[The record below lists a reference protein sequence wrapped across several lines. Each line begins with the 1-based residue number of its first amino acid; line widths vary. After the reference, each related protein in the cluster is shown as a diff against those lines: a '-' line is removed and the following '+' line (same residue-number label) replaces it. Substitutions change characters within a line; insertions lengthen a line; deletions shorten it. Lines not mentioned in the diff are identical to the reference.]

1 MNPETH
7 VLLLDVDGV
16 LVTPPEWFGARLL
29 REHPEL
35 TRQFFQTAFY
45 AASTGKSD
53 LRTHLPGFIAALGR
67 TQTADEFL
75 HEWLESENHP
85 NTPLLDDVRQ
95 LRAAGWRSY
104 LATNQEAHR
113 TRHLLHEVG
122 LNEVVDGEFA
132 SCTVGYRKP
141 DPQYFAEVTRR
152 LGWRRNRSC
161 SGTTT
166 PTTWPRPGPPA
177 GRLTC
182 ISAGATLGASWRA
195 RTHERPGASAACPAD
210 PGASWFA

>member
-152 LGWRRNRSC
+152 LGVAPEQIVFWDDN
-161 SGTTT
+161 
-166 PTTWPRPGPPA
+166 A
-177 GRLTC
+177 DNV
-182 ISAGATLGASWRA
+182 
-195 RTHERPGASAACPAD
+195 ASARAA
-210 PGASWFA
+210 GWQAHLYIGRGHFGRVMAGQNT